1 MKITLGAKELEKIVG
16 SWATDRYEDG
26 VPSVKIV
33 KRRDSIDVIID
44 YSNAIGVEILYSEV
58 LYDED
63 CDIVYDSEYD
73 NEQLNAMNIV
83 SEETQA

>member
-16 SWATDRYEDG
+16 AWATDRYDAG

-44 YSNAIGVEILYSEV
+44 YADAQNSEPLCNDV
-58 LYDED
+58 CAE
-63 CDIVYDSEYD
+63 E
-73 NEQLNAMNIV
+73 

>member
-1 MKITLGAKELEKIVG
+1 MKITLGAKELENIVG
-16 SWATDRYEDG
+16 EWAADRYDAG

-44 YSNAIGVEILYSEV
+44 YTDAETLLQVAIEESTIAE
-58 LYDED
+58 E
-63 CDIVYDSEYD
+63 
-73 NEQLNAMNIV
+73 

>member
-1 MKITLGAKELEKIVG
+1 MKITLGAKELENIVG

-33 KRRDSIDVIID
+33 KKRDSIDVIID
-44 YSNAIGVEILYSEV
+44 YTDAEVVETLYSDVEISE
-58 LYDED
+58 LIYEPED
-63 CDIVYDSEYD
+63 
-73 NEQLNAMNIV
+73 

>member
-16 SWATDRYEDG
+16 AWATDRYEDG
-26 VPSVKIV
+26 IPSVKIV

-44 YSNAIGVEILYSEV
+44 YSNAIGVETLCN
-58 LYDED
+58 DED
-63 CDIVYDSEYD
+63 YNPDEEEANFPEED
-73 NEQLNAMNIV
+73 

>member
-16 SWATDRYEDG
+16 AWAADRYDDG

-44 YSNAIGVEILYSEV
+44 YADAQNSEPLCNDV
-58 LYDED
+58 CAEE
-63 CDIVYDSEYD
+63 SK
-73 NEQLNAMNIV
+73 
-83 SEETQA
+83 ETQA

>member
-44 YSNAIGVEILYSEV
+44 YTDAKELETFCN
-58 LYDED
+58 DED
-63 CDIVYDSEYD
+63 YNPDEEEANFPAED
-73 NEQLNAMNIV
+73 

>member
-1 MKITLGAKELEKIVG
+1 MKITLGAKELENIVG
-16 SWATDRYEDG
+16 AWATDRYDAG

-44 YSNAIGVEILYSEV
+44 YTNAKESEPLCNDVCAEDYNDVCVEE
-58 LYDED
+58 
-63 CDIVYDSEYD
+63 
-73 NEQLNAMNIV
+73 

>member
-1 MKITLGAKELEKIVG
+1 MKITLGAKELENIVG
-16 SWATDRYEDG
+16 EWAADRYDAG

-44 YSNAIGVEILYSEV
+44 YTDAETLSQVAIEESTIAE
-58 LYDED
+58 E
-63 CDIVYDSEYD
+63 
-73 NEQLNAMNIV
+73 

>member
-26 VPSVKIV
+26 IPSVKIV

-44 YSNAIGVEILYSEV
+44 YTDAEVVETLYSDVEESTIA
-58 LYDED
+58 ED
-63 CDIVYDSEYD
+63 
-73 NEQLNAMNIV
+73 
-83 SEETQA
+83 SEETQS

>member
-1 MKITLGAKELEKIVG
+1 MKITLGAKELENIVG
-16 SWATDRYEDG
+16 SWATDRYDAG

-44 YSNAIGVEILYSEV
+44 YTNAK
-58 LYDED
+58 
-63 CDIVYDSEYD
+63 DSEHSCNDVCVEDYND
-73 NEQLNAMNIV
+73 VCVEE

>member
-1 MKITLGAKELEKIVG
+1 MKITLGAKELENIVG
-16 SWATDRYEDG
+16 SWATDRYDAG

-44 YSNAIGVEILYSEV
+44 YTNAK
-58 LYDED
+58 
-63 CDIVYDSEYD
+63 DSEPLCNDVCNDYCETAED
-73 NEQLNAMNIV
+73 

>member
-26 VPSVKIV
+26 VPSVKII
-33 KRRDSIDVIID
+33 KKRDSIDVIID
-44 YSNAIGVEILYSEV
+44 YTDAEVVETLYSDVEESTIA
-58 LYDED
+58 ED
-63 CDIVYDSEYD
+63 
-73 NEQLNAMNIV
+73 

>member
-1 MKITLGAKELEKIVG
+1 MKITLGAKELENIVG
-16 SWATDRYEDG
+16 AWATDRYDAG

-44 YSNAIGVEILYSEV
+44 YTDAK
-58 LYDED
+58 
-63 CDIVYDSEYD
+63 DSEPLCND
-73 NEQLNAMNIV
+73 VCAEE

>member
-1 MKITLGAKELEKIVG
+1 MKITLGAKELENIVG
-16 SWATDRYEDG
+16 SWATDRYDAG

-44 YSNAIGVEILYSEV
+44 YTDAETLSQVAIEELTIAE
-58 LYDED
+58 E
-63 CDIVYDSEYD
+63 
-73 NEQLNAMNIV
+73 